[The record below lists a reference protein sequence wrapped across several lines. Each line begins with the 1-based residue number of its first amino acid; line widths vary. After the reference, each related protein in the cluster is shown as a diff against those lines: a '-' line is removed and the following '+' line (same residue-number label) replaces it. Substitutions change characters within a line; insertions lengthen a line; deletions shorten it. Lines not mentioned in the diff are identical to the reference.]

1 MDNAQKRRNYFIDRK
16 FQTAFMLKFCGVV
29 LVSSCILVG
38 VVFWLA
44 QDSTTVAIENTR
56 VVVKRTSDF
65 LLPVLSVAAPLAAAA
80 AALVVLAMT
89 LFYTHKIAGPLY
101 RLRREIDQIKKGD
114 LNRHF
119 ILRAEDQLQS
129 LAHSLEEMNS
139 VLLSKSKELK
149 SRWQELDRYLT
160 QKNIAAEERET
171 INKMKQEIETVLNY
185 FKS

>member
-1 MDNAQKRRNYFIDRK
+1 
-16 FQTAFMLKFCGVV
+16 
-29 LVSSCILVG
+29 
-38 VVFWLA
+38 
-44 QDSTTVAIENTR
+44 
-56 VVVKRTSDF
+56 
-65 LLPVLSVAAPLAAAA
+65 
-80 AALVVLAMT
+80 
-89 LFYTHKIAGPLY
+89 LY

-149 SRWQELDRYLT
+149 SRWQELDRYLS